1 MLLEVLFRNLVD
13 NAIRYSGEHSDIQV
27 SVTENNN
34 TIKVLISD
42 TGPEIPK
49 ETRERIFEQFYR
61 GHSELGDGAGLGMSI
76 CKDITV
82 LHRATLELIPR
93 ENSRNTFVV
102 TFPKC

>member
-1 MLLEVLFRNLVD
+1 D
-13 NAIRYSGEHSDIQV
+13 NAIRYSGEHSDIKV

-61 GHSELGDGAGLGMSI
+61 GHSEHGDGAGLGMSI
-76 CKDITV
+76 CKDITA